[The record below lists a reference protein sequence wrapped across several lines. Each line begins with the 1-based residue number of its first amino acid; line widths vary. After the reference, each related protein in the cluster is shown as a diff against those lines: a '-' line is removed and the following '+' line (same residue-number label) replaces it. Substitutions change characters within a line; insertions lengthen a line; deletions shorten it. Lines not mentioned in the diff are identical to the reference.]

1 MAFLAN
7 RPLYVLRGEQGK
19 LFVLD
24 REQVHIRAG
33 KERRFCGKKSWFAM
47 ATPELE
53 QLLESLRSW
62 CSAGRGRQATLA
74 KYLGVSRG
82 RLNDWLSRKR
92 TPTIQ
97 EFFEVRRFLSEHDD
111 SRHPK
116 DYSNN

>member
-1 MAFLAN
+1 MFSGEDKASFLFSIEN
-7 RPLYVLRGEQGK
+7 KPYG
-19 LFVLD
+19 
-24 REQVHIRAG
+24 AG
-33 KERRFCGKKSWFAM
+33 PAIRFCGKKPWFAM